1 MGTTPDWN
9 EARKLI
15 NALKK
20 NGFTAQA
27 KMVSGLVRVA
37 VSVER
42 GDYAEAVHRLHKEVP
57 QKLVRGDGNQ

>member
-20 NGFTAQA
+20 NGFTEQA

-37 VSVER
+37 ASVEK
-42 GDYAEAVHRLHKEVP
+42 GDFAEAGARLYSDIP
-57 QKLVRGDGNQ
+57 QKVIRGDGNQ